1 MMAIVPIALL
11 AVIAAALAVF
21 AFRIT
26 QTQQSVVSNEA
37 IPALVTG
44 QELYARSNQVSNI
57 ARNVAVAQNA
67 EEIEAVSAELDQIET
82 ELNNDIVALAELG
95 VDGAILS
102 EFSNQ
107 TETLVGNIRALKET
121 QMSLFANDVATNALV
136 NEIVTAANAIEASA
150 RAEYRRQ
157 YGAHQ
162 QRVRSLFPGRA
173 RRSDQRSV

>member
-82 ELNNDIVALAELG
+82 ELNNDIAALAELG

-107 TETLVGNIRALKET
+107 TE
-121 QMSLFANDVATNALV
+121 VAV
-136 NEIVTAANAIEASA
+136 CQ
-150 RAEYRRQ
+150 RR
-157 YGAHQ
+157 
-162 QRVRSLFPGRA
+162 R
-173 RRSDQRSV
+173 DQRTG